1 MLNLRRYQITLFI
14 VFFILFANRKTY
26 SQEINPL
33 YDLQKFRFGYALMGN
48 TAKLKYTTSDEYLMQ
63 DTVRGINSVF
73 FPGFGIGG
81 VVSMRLLEHWDLRSM
96 LNVTFAQRNMRYD
109 FKNGETRELPIESTY
124 LEIPTLLKFKSKRH
138 NNIRLYCV
146 GGLTYRYDFVSE
158 IEKDRSETNPVLALY
173 PSTFSYDIGVGI
185 DLYFEFFRFSPEIK
199 ISNGIGNQMVRDPY
213 LYTTNI
219 QRISPKLV
227 VFSLI
232 FQ

>member
-1 MLNLRRYQITLFI
+1 MLNLRRYQIIIFTLFLI
-14 VFFILFANRKTY
+14 VYANRKVY

-48 TAKLKYTTSDEYLMQ
+48 TAKMKYTTSDEYLLQ
-63 DTVRGINSVF
+63 DTVRGLNSIF

-81 VVSMRLLEHWDLRSM
+81 VVSMRLLEHWDIRAM
-96 LNVTFAQRNMRYD
+96 MNVTFTQRNMRYD
-109 FKNGETRELPIESTY
+109 FKQGETRELEMESTY
-124 LEIPTLLKFKSKRH
+124 LELPVMFKYKSKRH

-146 GGLTYRYDFVSE
+146 GGITYRHDFVSE

-173 PSTFSYDIGVGI
+173 PNTFSYDIGVGI
-185 DLYFEFFRFSPEIK
+185 DLYFEYFRFSPEVK
-199 ISNGIGNQMVRDPY
+199 ICNGIGNQMVRDTY
-213 LYTTNI
+213 IYTTNL